1 LVKCGTRSPEHG
13 PCACGSR
20 DLALEGGILGRVDD
34 MVVVR
39 GVNVY
44 PGAVE
49 EIIRR
54 VGGVAEYQVRVSRA
68 RALSELTVTVE
79 PQPGQAAVGLGDRL
93 ARALESSL
101 ALRVPVRLVEPGSLP
116 RFESKA
122 RRWVRE

>member
-1 LVKCGTRSPEHG
+1 MKRGTRNAERG
-13 PCACGSR
+13 ICACGSS

-54 VGGVAEYQVRVSRA
+54 TGGVAEYQVRVSQRH
-68 RALSELTVTVE
+68 ALAELTVTVE
-79 PQPGQAAVGLGDRL
+79 PAEAATGAGLAQRL
-93 ARALESSL
+93 ERAFETSL
-101 ALRVPVRLVEPGSLP
+101 SLRVPVTLATPGSLP

-122 RRWVRE
+122 RRWVRG

>member
-1 LVKCGTRSPEHG
+1 MLFRS
-13 PCACGSR
+13 
-20 DLALEGGILGRVDD
+20 ALEGGILGRVDD

-54 VGGVAEYQVRVSRA
+54 TGGVAEYQVRVSQGL
-68 RALSELTVTVE
+68 ALSELTVTME
-79 PQPGQAAVGLGDRL
+79 PAGAANGEEL
-93 ARALESSL
+93 ARRLERAFEASL
-101 ALRVPVRLVEPGSLP
+101 ALRVPVTLAAPGSLP

-122 RRWVRE
+122 RRWVRG